1 MWLILWPSLFFLW
14 TYLQR
19 LRQKRQSEGDVW
31 PLRSCVGSAHAQSRC
46 HGVFKDILHFNATVK
61 PEELQYAR
69 QWLIL
74 SGSFESLM
82 SSSEHKH
89 NWTWNHTCT
98 LQGISRTSSPLN
110 SLEPLLSVSCCHL
123 KFCFKCPG
131 LHSAC
136 NKTCMLNLLVCTSQ
150 CWTGWHPCFL
160 EMIPCL
166 HELAFGFFHLPT
178 IQQVK
183 KTCLKLWA
191 QEKKT
196 RISSSE
202 KQINARI
209 YHSGVKT
216 SYITARQQRLPC
228 ANVQAAMCSHCSE
241 TTDDTWPV
249 PSLGLGS
256 LEGQTDVL
264 DAKLILKH

>member
-19 LRQKRQSEGDVW
+19 LWQKRQSEGDVW

-46 HGVFKDILHFNATVK
+46 HGVFKDVLHFNATVK

-110 SLEPLLSVSCCHL
+110 SLEPLLSVSHAVIWNSALSAPVSTQPAIKHACWTSWCAH
-123 KFCFKCPG
+123 
-131 LHSAC
+131 HSAGPAG
-136 NKTCMLNLLVCTSQ
+136 TLAFWRWFLVCMS
-150 CWTGWHPCFL
+150 WP
-160 EMIPCL
+160 
-166 HELAFGFFHLPT
+166 LAFFIFL
-178 IQQVK
+178 QFS
-183 KTCLKLWA
+183 
-191 QEKKT
+191 
-196 RISSSE
+196 R
-202 KQINARI
+202 
-209 YHSGVKT
+209 
-216 SYITARQQRLPC
+216 
-228 ANVQAAMCSHCSE
+228 
-241 TTDDTWPV
+241 
-249 PSLGLGS
+249 
-256 LEGQTDVL
+256 
-264 DAKLILKH
+264 